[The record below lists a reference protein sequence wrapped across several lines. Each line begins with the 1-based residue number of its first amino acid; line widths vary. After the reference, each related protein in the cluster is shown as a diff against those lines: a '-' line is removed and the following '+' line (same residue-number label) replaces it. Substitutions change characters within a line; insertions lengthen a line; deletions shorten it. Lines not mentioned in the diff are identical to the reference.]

1 MQEERMNEGVPQD
14 AGPKW
19 NRNEAE
25 KFLKTIHAER
35 NVFEIRV
42 LGVQMHGWKE
52 KANWSGFFKDA
63 GVATHA
69 LDKLWN
75 ECEGGHAYVTVN
87 PVYNG
92 LYDRNPDMFRLSKSA
107 AKDEDI
113 TRRNWIY
120 IDFDPTRPT
129 GVSATSEEK
138 AKAWA
143 VSMEAKTWLSSQGWP
158 EPIVVDSGNGYHLY
172 YRCDLEAKDDLHR
185 EVLGFLGDKYGLKTR
200 DDPVD
205 VDQSVHNASRLA
217 KIPGVVSRKGEST
230 PERPHRGSQIIHIPE
245 TIEAVPHDKIMLV
258 ANLSPAKRRT
268 TKLNSA
274 PAFAKSA
281 PPDQRKILSALEAI
295 DPAKLDY
302 QGWLSIGMAL
312 KSWDEDKG
320 LSAWHEW
327 SARDAERYEP
337 GVPDDKWRSFGG
349 SGDGKITLG
358 TLFHLAE
365 EAGWS
370 KYAYLFPEA
379 PPPALEE
386 RIEEPEF
393 PRECLPSEVVEY
405 ADEIAKE
412 FGYETGSVAVSS
424 LPVASILACDK
435 WKVEIKP
442 NFQEP
447 LVLWLVKVAG
457 SGEKKTPEFN
467 AIIGPVLKDL
477 ERRTKDYDDRM
488 LKYKSLKRVVDK
500 RISAVLADKNI
511 SPEDAT
517 MQVVNLESEL
527 GRPPPDPYYMVSN
540 MTTQAVEVMAGRTA
554 NKAGI
559 AKVAIMT
566 DEGGQFVNAVTGF
579 HSEGRTANE
588 FILKGY
594 DLSSDS
600 RVRAGEGSG
609 RVKYPA
615 IPVSTY
621 IQPRRLWST
630 FESHGEELQDQ
641 GLIPRCLLIMIN
653 RTPTGWRE
661 DAIDVGKRMAYEAI
675 MEPLARADQM
685 EEPNE
690 DGGVPFRIL
699 SLSQGALEIHGKNY
713 TWAEFHA
720 QNAGAMKAWWNKF
733 PGRTVRIAGLLHL
746 MAGLDERTLIHQD
759 MMIRAVRLM
768 NWLAAKNEQAMLGI
782 KTESREGLLARVVRN
797 IVEKDARTFTA
808 REVLLWTRGCMEV
821 ESMEDI
827 RPSLTRLEDLGYI
840 ARLEEKFGKG
850 RPSEKYASN
859 PLLFSGEISQEPV
872 KRKMELSPAGNR
884 DIGPWPPRPEM
895 PTAVSMSQS
904 NEPDL
909 AVHQSA
915 VENCD
920 VYTYLFGQDEG

>member
-1 MQEERMNEGVPQD
+1 MQEERMNEGAPQD
-14 AGPKW
+14 AEPKW
-19 NRNEAE
+19 NRDEAE
-25 KFLKTIHAER
+25 RFLKTLHADG
-35 NVFEIRV
+35 NTFEIRV
-42 LGVQMHGWKE
+42 LGIQMSGWKE
-52 KANWSGFFKDA
+52 KANWSGFFRDA
-63 GVATHA
+63 KVATNA
-69 LDKLWN
+69 LDELWK
-75 ECEGGHAYVTVN
+75 EGEGGHAYLTVN

-92 LYDRNPDMFRLSKSA
+92 LHDRAPDKFRLSKTA

-113 TRRNWIY
+113 ARRNWIY

-129 GVSATSEEK
+129 GISATSEEK
-138 AKAWA
+138 ARAWA
-143 VSMEAKTWLSSQGWP
+143 VCNEAKAWLAGQGWP

-185 EVLGFLGDKYGLKTR
+185 EVLGVLGDKYGLKTR

-258 ANLSPAKRRT
+258 ANSSPAKRRT

-274 PAFAKSA
+274 SAFAKSA
-281 PPDQRKILSALEAI
+281 PPDQGRILSALEAI
-295 DPAKLDY
+295 DPAKMDY
-302 QGWLSIGMAL
+302 QGWLYIGMAL

-337 GVPDDKWRSFGG
+337 GVLDDKWRSFGG

-386 RIEEPEF
+386 RIEDLEF
-393 PRECLPSEVVEY
+393 PRECLPPEVVEY

-412 FGYETGSVAVSS
+412 FGYETGSVAATTLLIAAV
-424 LPVASILACDK
+424 LACDK

-442 NFQEP
+442 GFQEP
-447 LVLWLVKVAG
+447 LALWLVKVAG

-467 AIIGPVLKDL
+467 AIVGPVLKDL
-477 ERRTKDYDDRM
+477 EMRTKDYDDRM
-488 LKYKSLKRVVDK
+488 LKYKSLKRVIDK
-500 RISAVLADKNI
+500 RISAVLADKNV

-517 MQVVNLESEL
+517 MQVVNLENEL
-527 GRPPPDPYYMVSN
+527 GKPPPDPYYMVSN

-566 DEGGQFVNAVTGF
+566 DEGGQFFNAVTGF
-579 HSEGRTANE
+579 HSEGKTANE

-600 RVRAGEGSG
+600 RIRAGDGSG

-615 IPVSTY
+615 IPVLTY
-621 IQPRRLWST
+621 IQPRRLWSAL
-630 FESHGEELQDQ
+630 ESHGEEMQDQ
-641 GLIPRCLLIMIN
+641 GLIPRCLLIKVE

-661 DAIDVGKRMAYEAI
+661 EPIDTRKRMAYEAV
-675 MEPLARADQM
+675 MEPLAKADQM
-685 EEPNE
+685 DEPNE
-690 DGGVPFRIL
+690 DSGMPFRVLTL
-699 SLSQGALEIHGKNY
+699 SMDALETYGKHY

-720 QNAGAMKAWWNKF
+720 QNAGLMKAWWNKF
-733 PGRTVRIAGLLHL
+733 PGRTVRVAGLLHL
-746 MAGLDERTLIHQD
+746 MAGLDENTPIHQD
-759 MMIRAVRLM
+759 MMIRAVGLM
-768 NWLAAKNEQAMLGI
+768 NWFAVKNEQAMLGI
-782 KTESREGLLARVVRN
+782 RTESREGLLARIVRH
-797 IVEKDARTFTA
+797 IVEKDAKTFTA

-827 RPSLTRLEDLGYI
+827 RPALTRLEDLGYI

-850 RPSEKYASN
+850 RPSEKYAAN
-859 PLLFSGEISQEPV
+859 PMLFSGEVSQEPI
-872 KRKMELSPAGNR
+872 KRKMELSPAG
-884 DIGPWPPRPEM
+884 DGEIGAWPARPAA
-895 PTAVSMSQS
+895 PAVISMSQS
-904 NEPDL
+904 NDPEFV
-909 AVHQSA
+909 VHQSMG
-915 VENCD
+915 EDCD
-920 VYTYLFGQDEG
+920 AFTYLFGKDEA